1 MRGVSAEGRTAV
13 LSVVDQQV
21 RGGAD
26 ATSLG
31 NDLFAVVDVFDAQP
45 GLRRMLTD
53 PSSPVEAKSGLV
65 STLFLGKIDD
75 GAYAALVAAAV
86 GRWNSA
92 RDLSDALE
100 DAGVEAHL
108 AGAELAGA
116 VDDVEDE
123 LFRFSRVVHG
133 DPGLRTAISDRAL
146 PLAHKRD
153 LLGSLL
159 EGRAHPATVAL
170 VKQAVA
176 ARRRP
181 FELTLEDYVET
192 AAARRDELVA
202 TVRAA
207 YDLDLDQRQRLST
220 ALQGVYGKTVHLNV
234 VVEPTL
240 LGGATIE
247 IGDELI
253 DSSVAGRLEQ
263 ARRKMTG

>member
-1 MRGVSAEGRTAV
+1 MRGISAETREAV
-13 LSVVDQQV
+13 LGVVDQQV
-21 RGGAD
+21 RAGAD
-26 ATSLG
+26 ATALG
-31 NDLFAVVDVFDAQP
+31 NDLFAVVDVLDAQP
-45 GLRRMLTD
+45 ALRRMLTN
-53 PSSPVEAKSGLV
+53 PSSAVEAKSGLV
-65 STLFLGKIDD
+65 SSLFSGKIDD

-92 RDLSDALE
+92 RDLADALE

-108 AGAELAGA
+108 AGAELAGELE
-116 VDDVEDE
+116 DVEDE
-123 LFRFSRVVHG
+123 LFRFSRIAHG
-133 DPGLRTAISDRAL
+133 DPGLRAAVSDRAL
-146 PLAHKRD
+146 PLGRKRD
-153 LLGSLL
+153 LVGALL
-159 EGRAHPATVAL
+159 EGRARPATVSL

-181 FELTLEDYVET
+181 FELTLEDYVE
-192 AAARRDELVA
+192 AAASRRDQLVA

-207 YDLDLDQRQRLST
+207 YDLDLDQRHRLAM
-220 ALQGVYGKTVHLNV
+220 ALQGVYGKPVHLNV

-263 ARRKMTG
+263 ARRQMTG